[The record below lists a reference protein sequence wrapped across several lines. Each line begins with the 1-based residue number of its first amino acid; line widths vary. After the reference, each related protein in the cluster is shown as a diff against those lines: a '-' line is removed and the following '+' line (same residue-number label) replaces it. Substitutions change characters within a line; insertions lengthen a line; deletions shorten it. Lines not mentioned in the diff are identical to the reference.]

1 MIHSLTTALL
11 QSETLQLFGI
21 DLINENDFLT
31 LVLRFLLNIIMLF
44 VIVRFLYYPKTQRKD
59 YVFTFLMLGMV
70 IFFVCIILA
79 NVKLQMG
86 FALGLFG
93 VFGII
98 RYRTNPIPIK
108 EMSYLFLVIALS
120 LINAI
125 ASKKVSYAE
134 LLFANAALLVLTL
147 ILEKGLYIKHLSQ
160 QVIIYEKIELIKP
173 ESREELIKDLKI
185 RTGLDIV
192 SIEIGKI
199 DFLKDIAWITIHYP
213 SQNFNSN
220 IESMNYLSDNE
231 DDD

>member
-1 MIHSLTTALL
+1 MTAVYQFVLIL
-11 QSETLQLFGI
+11 RSIFGI
-21 DLINENDFLT
+21 DLINQNDFYT
-31 LVLRFLLNIIMLF
+31 LVLRFVLNLAMLF
-44 VIVRFLYYPKTQRKD
+44 VIVRFLYYPKTCRKD

-134 LLFANAALLVLTL
+134 LMFANAALFFITLV
-147 ILEKGLYIKHLSQ
+147 LEKGLFITHLSQ
-160 QVIIYEKIELIKP
+160 QVIVYEKIKLIKP
-173 ESREELIKDLKI
+173 EHREELIKDLKT

-192 SIEIGKI
+192 SVEIGKI
-199 DFLKDIAWITIHYP
+199 DFLKDIAWITVHYP
-213 SQNFNSN
+213 GQNYNSN
-220 IESMNYLSDNE
+220 TEEMGMLSQ
-231 DDD
+231 DDDD